1 MRHTMLFLLLIAGL
15 FLLVGCQREQ
25 GSAAVSVE
33 NYLQALV
40 NQDTDRVSTLVCKDW
55 ETDAIMEVDAF
66 AGVKAE
72 LQDVSCSQISLEG
85 STAQVQCQGK
95 ILATYNNE
103 QQEFSLQGR
112 TYKVIQEAGDW
123 RVCGYP

>member
-1 MRHTMLFLLLIAGL
+1 MRRTLLLILLIAGFL
-15 FLLVGCQREQ
+15 LLVGCQKDQ
-25 GSAAVSVE
+25 GSTSAAVE

-40 NQDTDRVSTLVCKDW
+40 NQDTDRVPTLVCKDW
-55 ETDAIMEVDAF
+55 ENDAILEVDAF
-66 AGVKAE
+66 VGVKAE
-72 LQDVSCSQISLEG
+72 LQDVSCNQVSLEG
-85 STAQVQCQGK
+85 STAQVQCKGK

-103 QQEFSLQGR
+103 QQEFSLEGR